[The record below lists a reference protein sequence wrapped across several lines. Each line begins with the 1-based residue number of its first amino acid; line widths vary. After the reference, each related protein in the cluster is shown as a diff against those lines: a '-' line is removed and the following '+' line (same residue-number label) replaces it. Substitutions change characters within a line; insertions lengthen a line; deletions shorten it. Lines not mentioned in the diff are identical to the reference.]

1 MPAVARSR
9 PRRSE
14 SAAGTAPP
22 SEHTARPPAVAALA
36 DLPGVLARD
45 AEFAKAADALRAGDG
60 AAVEGAWAGSA
71 AACLAALVRDEPD
84 GGAGR
89 PLLVVTPRVAGTDAV
104 AADVAAFLGEDDVGR
119 SVAVFP
125 ARDGLTAAP
134 DPADPVFA
142 RRAAA
147 LNRLEADDAGSRPRV
162 LVAPVQALMQPVPS
176 RAARAAATRTLAVGE
191 ETDPEGLMRWL
202 AGRGLERVPRI
213 ELPGE
218 FALHGGIFDV
228 WPAGEADP
236 LRVEFFG
243 DEVDSL
249 RTFDPVSQR
258 KVDDLQ
264 SARLTCL
271 PAGGAPPN
279 GEGEAGAEIETA
291 SLLDS
296 LPDEYAVALLDLAEI
311 TDEGKH
317 YLNRLD
323 DPRGLYTVRTV
334 LARCTDRP
342 SVTLARIGAGSVG
355 VTGRLRVEAVETF
368 TGPKGQA
375 VEQLGLVLGEGER
388 ALIACHNAGERKRL
402 GELTAEVDDAP
413 PRNAEARP
421 GLGVTRLKDRVTLC
435 VGELSAGFRLV
446 DHGLLVLTDHELFG
460 RPGTRKAGGPR
471 RPAESR
477 AIDNFLDL
485 RDGDLVVHLTNGIG
499 RFRGLK
505 ILDQKGQKEEHLELE
520 FGGGI
525 RVFVPASLIHLVQKY
540 VGATKAAPTLS
551 KLGTA
556 GWAKKKQQAAEAV
569 KDMAADMLRL
579 QALRQ
584 SEPGLPHPPPTD
596 YVEEFAA
603 AFPFDPTPDQA
614 DAFAAVHEDLSLAR
628 PMDRLICGD
637 VGYGKTEVAMRAA
650 FRSVDAGRQV
660 AILVPTTVL
669 CEQHAR
675 SFAERMA
682 EFPVQVESL
691 SRFRTKREQKRVLK
705 GLREGTVDIV
715 IGTHRLVSPDI
726 KFADLGLLVIDE
738 EQRFGVD
745 VKEALKQLRLQV
757 DVLTLSATPIPRTLH
772 MSLLGLR
779 DISNLTT
786 PPPGRQPIETRVGRW
801 DEGLIRH
808 ALVRELNRGG
818 QAYFV
823 HNRVQDIESVRQ
835 EILRVVPEASV
846 GIVHGQM
853 TPGDVE
859 TNMAEFVRGT
869 LDILLATTII
879 ESGLDVPNANTMFIH
894 EADRYG
900 LADLHQLRGRVGRHR
915 NRAYCYLLLKEGRVL
930 SDVAAKR
937 LKAIE
942 EYSELGAGFKIAMRD
957 LEIRGAGNLLGT
969 EQSGQINAVGYELY
983 CQLLENSVRTLKG
996 EAVRKPLSVNVDLPV
1011 SAFLPDAYVPPGRTK
1026 LEVYRKLSNVRGTPE
1041 LEEFQSELEDRF
1053 GPVPAPVGRLLA
1065 VKRFQL
1071 ACRDWSFTE
1080 ATLEDGYVRFRYDDA
1095 DRMTELKGRLKKNLR
1110 VADRRTAYIPLPNP
1124 AATDEAL
1131 LEDLMSYLM

>member
-1 MPAVARSR
+1 MPAAARRRAGAGR
-9 PRRSE
+9 PPSPSPR
-14 SAAGTAPP
+14 TPAPP
-22 SEHTARPPAVAALA
+22 IPAAAVANLA

-45 AEFAKAADALRAGDG
+45 PQFAPVAGALRAGGG
-60 AAVEGAWAGSA
+60 AALEGAWGGSA
-71 AACLAALVRDEPD
+71 AAALAALLRPADG

-89 PLLVVTPRVAGTDAV
+89 PLLVVTPRVAGTDGL
-104 AADVAAFLGEDDVGR
+104 AADLAAFLGEDAGGDA
-119 SVAVFP
+119 VALFP

-147 LNRLEADDAGSRPRV
+147 LNRLEHADPAARPRA

-176 RAARAAATRTLAVGE
+176 AAARAAATRTLAVGE
-191 ETDPEGLMRWL
+191 EVDPEELMRWL

-236 LRVEFFG
+236 LRVELFG

-249 RTFDPVSQR
+249 RTFDPASQR
-258 KVDDLQ
+258 KIRDLK

-271 PAGGAPPN
+271 PTGNAPPDGDGGA
-279 GEGEAGAEIETA
+279 GEIETS

-296 LPDEYAVALLDLAEI
+296 LPDDYAVALLDLAEI

-323 DPRGLYTVRTV
+323 DPRGLYTVRAV

-342 SVTLARIGAGSVG
+342 SVTLARIGAGSFG
-355 VTGRLRVEAVETF
+355 VSGRLRVEAVETF

-375 VEQLGLVLGEGER
+375 VEQLDLVLGGGER
-388 ALIACHNAGERKRL
+388 ALIACHNAGEMKRL
-402 GELTAEVDDAP
+402 GELIAEVA
-413 PRNAEARP
+413 AEAGPALR
-421 GLGVTRLKDRVTLC
+421 DRVTLC

-460 RPGTRKAGGPR
+460 RPGVRGGGAFGGGR

-477 AIDNFLDL
+477 AIDTFLDL

-499 RFRGLK
+499 RFRGSK
-505 ILDQKGQKEEHLELE
+505 ILDQKGKKEEHLELE
-520 FGGGI
+520 FGGGV

-556 GWAKKKQQAAEAV
+556 GWAKKKAQAADAV
-569 KDMAADMLRL
+569 KDMAADMLRM

-596 YVEEFAA
+596 YVAEFAA
-603 AFPFDPTPDQA
+603 AFPYEPTADQA
-614 DAFAAVHEDLSLAR
+614 DAFAAVHEDLSMTR

-682 EFPVQVESL
+682 EFPVAVESL

-705 GLREGTVDIV
+705 GLREGSVDVV
-715 IGTHRLVSPDI
+715 IGTHRLVSKDI
-726 KFADLGLLVIDE
+726 KFHDLGLLVIDE

-786 PPPGRQPIETRVGRW
+786 PPPGRQPIETRVTRW
-801 DEGLIRH
+801 DDTLIRH

-818 QAYFV
+818 QAYVV
-823 HNRVQDIESVRQ
+823 HNRVSDIR
-835 EILRVVPEASV
+835 EIRDRILKIVPEASV

-853 TPGDVE
+853 PPAEVE
-859 TNMAEFVRGT
+859 ESMAEFVRGR

-900 LADLHQLRGRVGRHR
+900 LADLHQLRGRVGRHH

-957 LEIRGAGNLLGT
+957 LEIRGAGNILGT

-983 CQLLENSVRTLKG
+983 CQLLENAVHTLKG
-996 EAVRKPLSVNVDLPV
+996 EPVRQPLSVNVDLPI

-1041 LEEFQSELEDRF
+1041 LETFAEELKDRF

-1071 ACRDWSFTE
+1071 ACRDWGFSE

-1095 DRMTELKGRLKKNLR
+1095 DKMTDLKARLKKNLR

-1131 LEDLMSYLM
+1131 LEDLMRFLT

>member
-1 MPAVARSR
+1 MPA
-9 PRRSE
+9 PRRRG
-14 SAAGTAPP
+14 GTAPSAAP
-22 SEHTARPPAVAALA
+22 DDSSPAVGRLA
-36 DLPGVLARD
+36 DLPGLLLRD
-45 AEFAKAADALRAGDG
+45 AQFEPVADALRRGDG
-60 AAVEGAWAGSA
+60 AALEGAWAGA
-71 AACLAALVRDEPD
+71 AAAAIAALVQPEQA
-84 GGAGR
+84 GGVGR
-89 PLLVVTPRVAGTDAV
+89 PLLVVTARVAGSDHF
-104 AADVAAFLGEDDVGR
+104 AADVAAMLGEPAVGD
-119 SVAVFP
+119 SVALFP
-125 ARDGLTAAP
+125 ARDGLVAAP
-134 DPADPVFA
+134 DPADPVFSA
-142 RRAAA
+142 RAGA
-147 LNRLEADDAGSRPRV
+147 LNRLEEEEPARRPRV
-162 LVAPVQALMQPVPS
+162 VVAPIQALMQPVPS
-176 RAARAAATRTLAVGE
+176 KAARAAATRVLHVGDE
-191 ETDPEGLMRWL
+191 IDPEELMRWL

-218 FALHGGIFDV
+218 FSLHGGIFDV
-228 WPAGEADP
+228 WPAGETDP
-236 LRVEFFG
+236 LRVELFG
-243 DEVDSL
+243 DEIDSL

-258 KVDDLQ
+258 KVTSLDR
-264 SARLTCL
+264 AWLTCL
-271 PAGGAPPN
+271 PTAPVEEGSPGGAPPS
-279 GEGEAGAEIETA
+279 GDGEAGGAGDTA
-291 SLLDS
+291 SLFDS
-296 LPDEYAVALLDLAEI
+296 LPEDYNVALLDLAEI
-311 TDEGKH
+311 TDEGRH

-334 LARCTDRP
+334 LARCTRRP
-342 SVTLARIGAGSVG
+342 SVTLARIGASSYET
-355 VTGRLRVEAVETF
+355 TGRLRVEAVEKF

-375 VEQLGLVLGEGER
+375 IEQLALVLGAGER
-388 ALIACHNAGERKRL
+388 ALIVCHNQGEKKRL
-402 GELTAEVDDAP
+402 GELIAEVE
-413 PRNAEARP
+413 AEHGPA
-421 GLGVTRLKDRVTLC
+421 LKERATLC

-460 RPGTRKAGGPR
+460 RAGVRTGGRGSGGGR
-471 RPAESR
+471 RPAEAR

-485 RDGDLVVHLTNGIG
+485 SDGDLIVHLANGIG

-505 ILDQKGQKEEHLELE
+505 TLDQRGQKEEHLELE
-520 FGGGI
+520 FAGDV

-540 VGATKAAPTLS
+540 VGATKAAPKLS
-551 KLGTA
+551 KLGTL
-556 GWAKKKQQAAEAV
+556 GWAKKKSAAADAV
-569 KDMAADMLRL
+569 KDMAADMLRM

-584 SEPGLPHPPPTD
+584 SEPGLPHAEPSD
-596 YVEEFAA
+596 YVAEFAA
-603 AFPFDPTPDQA
+603 AFPYEPTPDQA
-614 DAFAAVHEDLSLAR
+614 AAFAEIQQDLSLPR

-650 FRSVDAGRQV
+650 FRAVDGGRQV

-682 EFPVQVESL
+682 EFPVNVESL
-691 SRFRTKREQKRVLK
+691 SRFRTRREQKRVLK
-705 GLREGTVDIV
+705 GLREGAVDIV

-786 PPPGRQPIETRVGRW
+786 PPPGRQPIETRVTRW
-801 DEGLIRH
+801 DDTLIRH

-818 QAYFV
+818 QVYFV
-823 HNRVQDIESVRQ
+823 HNRVNDIERVRD
-835 EILRVVPEASV
+835 RVLKIAPEATA

-853 TPGDVE
+853 PPTEVE
-859 TNMAEFVRGT
+859 ATMAEFVRGK

-900 LADLHQLRGRVGRHR
+900 LADLHQLRGRVGRHH
-915 NRAYCYLLLKEGRVL
+915 NRAYCYLLLKEGRML
-930 SDVAAKR
+930 TDVAAKR

-957 LEIRGAGNLLGT
+957 LEIRGAGNILGT

-983 CQLLENSVRTLKG
+983 CQLLENSVRQLKG
-996 EAVRKPLSVNVDLPV
+996 EPVRQPLAVNVDLPV
-1011 SAFLPDAYVPPGRTK
+1011 SAYLPDAYVPPGRTK

-1041 LEEFQSELEDRF
+1041 LAEFADELKDRF
-1053 GPVPAPVGRLLA
+1053 GPPPAPVGRLLA

-1071 ACRDWSFTE
+1071 ACRDWSFTDVKI
-1080 ATLEDGYVRFRYDDA
+1080 EDGYARFVYEDA
-1095 DRMTELKGRLKKNLR
+1095 DRMTELKGRLKRNLR
-1110 VADRRTAYIPLPNP
+1110 VADRRTAYIPLPDP
-1124 AATDEAL
+1124 EATDEAL
-1131 LEDLMSYLM
+1131 LEDLMRFLT

>member
-1 MPAVARSR
+1 M
-9 PRRSE
+9 
-14 SAAGTAPP
+14 
-22 SEHTARPPAVAALA
+22 
-36 DLPGVLARD
+36 LARD
-45 AEFAKAADALRAGDG
+45 PEFAKAADALRAGDG
-60 AAVEGAWAGSA
+60 AAIEGAWAGSA
-71 AACLAALVRDEPD
+71 AACLAALVKDGAA

-89 PLLVVTPRVAGTDAV
+89 PLLVVTPRVAGTDGV
-104 AADVAAFLGEDDVGR
+104 AADVAAFLGEDDAGR
-119 SVAVFP
+119 SVVLFP

-147 LNRLEADDAGSRPRV
+147 LNRLEADDQASRPRV
-162 LVAPVQALMQPVPS
+162 LVAPIQALMQPVPS

-191 ETDPEGLMRWL
+191 ETDPEELMRWL

-249 RTFDPVSQR
+249 RTFDPASQR
-258 KVDDLQ
+258 KIEDLKA
-264 SARLTCL
+264 ARLTCL
-271 PAGGAPPN
+271 PTGGAPPS
-279 GEGEAGAEIETA
+279 GDGEAGGIETS

-296 LPDEYAVALLDLAEI
+296 LPDDYAVALLDLAEI

-342 SVTLARIGAGSVG
+342 SVTLARIGAGSFG
-355 VTGRLRVEAVETF
+355 VCGRLRVEAVETF

-375 VEQLGLVLGEGER
+375 VEQLDLVLGEGER
-388 ALIACHNAGERKRL
+388 ALIACHNAGELKRL
-402 GELTAEVDDAP
+402 GELIAEVE
-413 PRNAEARP
+413 AENGPA
-421 GLGVTRLKDRVTLC
+421 LKARVTLC

-460 RPGTRKAGGPR
+460 RPHARKTGPR

-485 RDGDLVVHLTNGIG
+485 KDGDLVVHLTNGIG
-499 RFRGLK
+499 RFRGSKL
-505 ILDQKGQKEEHLELE
+505 LDQKGRKEEHLELE
-520 FGGGI
+520 FGGGV

-556 GWAKKKQQAAEAV
+556 GWAKKKAQAAEAV
-569 KDMAADMLRL
+569 KDMAADMLRM

-596 YVEEFAA
+596 YVAEFAA
-603 AFPFDPTPDQA
+603 AFPYEPTADQA

-682 EFPVQVESL
+682 EFPVAVESL

-705 GLREGTVDIV
+705 GLREGSVDIV

-801 DEGLIRH
+801 DPTLIRH

-818 QAYFV
+818 QAYIV

-835 EILRVVPEASV
+835 EILKIVPEASV

-853 TPGDVE
+853 TPGEVE
-859 TNMAEFVRGT
+859 ANMAEFVRGK

-900 LADLHQLRGRVGRHR
+900 LADLHQLRGRVGRHQ

-983 CQLLENSVRTLKG
+983 CQLLENSVRQLKG
-996 EAVRKPLSVNVDLPV
+996 EPVRQPLSVNVDLPI

-1041 LEEFQSELEDRF
+1041 LEEFRSELEDRF

-1071 ACRDWSFTE
+1071 ACRDWGFTE

-1124 AATDEAL
+1124 DATDEAL
-1131 LEDLMSYLM
+1131 LEDLMGYLA

>member
-1 MPAVARSR
+1 MPAD
-9 PRRSE
+9 
-14 SAAGTAPP
+14 T
-22 SEHTARPPAVAALA
+22 PPAAVAELA
-36 DLPGVLARD
+36 DLPGVLLRD
-45 AEFAKAADALRAGDG
+45 AQFRPVAAALARGDS
-60 AAVEGAWAGSA
+60 AALEGAWAGSA
-71 AACLAALVRDEPD
+71 AAAVAALVRPQEE
-84 GGAGR
+84 GGTGM
-89 PLLVVTPRVAGTDAV
+89 PLLVVTARVAGTEGF
-104 AADVAAFLGEDDVGR
+104 AADVAAMLGERSLGE
-119 SVAVFP
+119 SVALFP

-142 RRAAA
+142 ARAAA
-147 LNRLEADDAGSRPRV
+147 LNRLEQEDPGGRPRV
-162 LVAPVQALMQPVPS
+162 LVTPVQALMQPVPS
-176 RAARAAATRTLAVGE
+176 RAARAAATRTLAVGGE
-191 ETDPEGLMRWL
+191 ADPEELMRWL
-202 AGRGLERVPRI
+202 AARGLERVPRI

-218 FALHGGIFDV
+218 FSLHGGIFDV
-228 WPAGEADP
+228 WPAGESDP
-236 LRVEFFG
+236 LRVELFG

-258 KVDDLQ
+258 KVRDLTA
-264 SARLTCL
+264 ARLTCL
-271 PAGGAPPN
+271 PAPPP
-279 GEGEAGAEIETA
+279 GSESDVGDAA
-291 SLLDS
+291 SLFDS
-296 LPDEYAVALLDLAEI
+296 LPDGYAVALLDLAEI

-334 LARCTDRP
+334 LARCTKRP
-342 SVTLARIGAGSVG
+342 SVTLARIGASSFET
-355 VTGRLRVEAVETF
+355 TGRLRVEAVEKF

-375 VEQLGLVLGEGER
+375 LEQLASVLGQGER
-388 ALIACHNAGERKRL
+388 ALIACHNQGERKRL
-402 GELTAEVDDAP
+402 AELIAEVDEA

-421 GLGVTRLKDRVTLC
+421 GLGVTGPLSERVTLC
-435 VGELSAGFRLV
+435 VGEFSAGFRLV

-460 RPGTRKAGGPR
+460 RAGVRSGGPR

-485 RDGDLVVHLTNGIG
+485 SDGDLIVHLTNGIG

-505 ILDQKGQKEEHLELE
+505 VLDQRGQREEHLELE
-520 FGGGI
+520 FAGGV

-540 VGATKAAPTLS
+540 VGASKAAPKLS
-551 KLGTA
+551 KLGTL
-556 GWAKKKQQAAEAV
+556 GWAKKKKQATDAV
-569 KDMAADMLRL
+569 EDMASDMLRL
-579 QALRQ
+579 QAARQ
-584 SEPGLPHPPPTD
+584 SEPGLPHPAPTD
-596 YVEEFAA
+596 LVAEFAA
-603 AFPFDPTPDQA
+603 AFPYDPTPDQA
-614 DAFAAVHEDLSLAR
+614 DAFKAVHEDLSLTR

-660 AILVPTTVL
+660 AVLVPTTVL

-682 EFPVQVESL
+682 EFPVTVESL
-691 SRFRTKREQKRVLK
+691 SRFRTRREQKRVLK
-705 GLREGTVDIV
+705 GLREGSVDIV

-745 VKEALKQLRLQV
+745 VKEALKQIRMQV

-786 PPPGRQPIETRVGRW
+786 PPPGRQPIETRVTRW
-801 DEGLIRH
+801 DDAQIRH

-818 QAYFV
+818 QVYFV
-823 HNRVQDIESVRQ
+823 HNRVGDIERVRD
-835 EILRVVPEASV
+835 RVLAIAPEATA

-853 TPGDVE
+853 PPTQVE
-859 TNMAEFVRGT
+859 ETMAEFVRGR

-900 LADLHQLRGRVGRHR
+900 LADLHQLRGRVGRHHR
-915 NRAYCYLLLKEGRVL
+915 RAYCYLLLKEGRQL
-930 SDVAAKR
+930 TEVAAKR

-957 LEIRGAGNLLGT
+957 LEIRGAGNILGT

-983 CQLLENSVRTLKG
+983 CQLLENAVRTLKG
-996 EAVRKPLSVNVDLPV
+996 EPVRQPLAVNVDLPV

-1041 LEEFQSELEDRF
+1041 LAEFAAELKDRF
-1053 GPVPAPVGRLLA
+1053 GPPPAPVGRLLA
-1065 VKRFQL
+1065 VKRLQL
-1071 ACRDWSFTE
+1071 ACRDWSFTDVS
-1080 ATLEDGYVRFRYDDA
+1080 TEDGYARFLYTDA
-1095 DRMTELKGRLKKNLR
+1095 DKMTELKGRLKRNLR
-1110 VADRRTAYIPLPNP
+1110 VADRRTAYIPLPAP
-1124 AATDEAL
+1124 DATDEAL
-1131 LEDLMSYLM
+1131 LEDLMRFLG

>member
-1 MPAVARSR
+1 MPAAARPRAAPEANAVPSPAAAVAR
-9 PRRSE
+9 
-14 SAAGTAPP
+14 
-22 SEHTARPPAVAALA
+22 LA
-36 DLPGVLARD
+36 DLPGLLLRDPPFSKVAAALA
-45 AEFAKAADALRAGDG
+45 AGDS
-60 AAVEGAWAGSA
+60 AALEGAWAGSA
-71 AACLAALVRDEPD
+71 AAAVAALTRPKAD
-84 GGAGR
+84 GGTGM
-89 PLLVVTPRVAGTDAV
+89 PLLVVTARVAGTDGF
-104 AADVAAFLGEDDVGR
+104 AADIAAMLGEESVGE
-119 SVAVFP
+119 STAIFP
-125 ARDGLTAAP
+125 ARDGLTAVP

-142 RRAAA
+142 ARAGA
-147 LNRLEADDAGSRPRV
+147 LNRLEEEDAAARPRV
-162 LVAPVQALMQPVPS
+162 LVAPIQALMQPVPS
-176 RAARAAATRTLAVGE
+176 RAAREAATRTLAVGE
-191 ETDPEGLMRWL
+191 EVDPEELMRWL
-202 AGRGLERVPRI
+202 ADRGLERVPRI

-218 FALHGGIFDV
+218 FSLHGGIFDV

-258 KVDDLQ
+258 KVRGLER
-264 SARLTCL
+264 ARLTCL
-271 PAGGAPPN
+271 STSPGKNAPP
-279 GEGEAGAEIETA
+279 GGDGETA
-291 SLLDS
+291 SLFDS
-296 LPDEYAVALLDLAEI
+296 LPADYAVALLDLAEI

-317 YLNRLD
+317 FLNRLD

-334 LARCTDRP
+334 LARCTKRP
-342 SVTLARIGAGSVG
+342 SVTLARIGAGSFET
-355 VTGRLRVEAVETF
+355 TGRLRVEAVETF

-375 VEQLGLVLGEGER
+375 VEQLDLVLGEGER
-388 ALIACHNAGERKRL
+388 ALIACHNRGEQKRL
-402 GELTAEVDDAP
+402 GELIAEVA
-413 PRNAEARP
+413 AENGPA
-421 GLGVTRLKDRVTLC
+421 LKDRVTLC
-435 VGELSAGFRLV
+435 VGELSAGFRLI

-460 RPGTRKAGGPR
+460 RAGVRAGGRSGPR
-471 RPAESR
+471 RPAEAR

-485 RDGDLVVHLTNGIG
+485 ADGDLIVHLTNGIG

-505 ILDQKGQKEEHLELE
+505 VLDQRGQREEHLELE
-520 FGGGI
+520 FGGGV

-540 VGATKAAPTLS
+540 VGATRAAPKLS
-551 KLGTA
+551 KLGTL
-556 GWAKKKQQAAEAV
+556 GWAKKKKQAAAAV
-569 KDMAADMLRL
+569 EDMASDMLRL
-579 QALRQ
+579 QAARQ
-584 SEPGLPHPPPTD
+584 SEPGLAHAEPSP
-596 YVEEFAA
+596 YIEEFAA
-603 AFPFDPTPDQA
+603 AFPYEPTPDQA
-614 DAFAAVHEDLSLAR
+614 AAFAEVQNDLSRAR

-650 FRSVDAGRQV
+650 FRAVDGGRQV
-660 AILVPTTVL
+660 AVLVPTTVL

-682 EFPVQVESL
+682 EFPVVVESL
-691 SRFRTKREQKRVLK
+691 SRFRTRREQKRTLK

-745 VKEALKQLRLQV
+745 VKEALKQIRLQV

-786 PPPGRQPIETRVGRW
+786 PPPGRQPIETRVTRW
-801 DEGLIRH
+801 DDTLIRH

-823 HNRVQDIESVRQ
+823 HNRVEDIREVRD
-835 EILRVVPEASV
+835 RVLKIVPEASV

-853 TPGDVE
+853 KPDEVE
-859 TNMAEFVRGT
+859 ANMAEFVRGR

-894 EADRYG
+894 EAGRYG
-900 LADLHQLRGRVGRHR
+900 LADLHQLRGRVGRHSH
-915 NRAYCYLLLKEGRVL
+915 RAYCYLLLKEGRTL
-930 SDVAAKR
+930 TEVAAKR

-957 LEIRGAGNLLGT
+957 LEIRGAGNILGT

-983 CQLLENSVRTLKG
+983 CQLLENAVRTLKG
-996 EAVRKPLSVNVDLPV
+996 EPVRQPLAVNVDLPV
-1011 SAFLPDAYVPPGRTK
+1011 SAYLPDAYVPPGRTK
-1026 LEVYRKLSNVRGTPE
+1026 LEVYRKLSNVRGAPE
-1041 LEEFQSELEDRF
+1041 LEEFSEELKDRF

-1071 ACRDWSFTE
+1071 ACRDWSFTD
-1080 ATLEDGYVRFRYDDA
+1080 AKLEDGYVRFAYEDA

-1110 VADRRTAYIPLPNP
+1110 VADRRHAYIPLPDP
-1124 AATDEAL
+1124 AATDEVL
-1131 LEDLMSYLM
+1131 LEDLMRFLG